1 MIYASPVNSKVL
13 IGWICLVSAGCQS
26 TASHDRVSPVER
38 SRGSGEASKPGTN
51 SGKVVQGRTGS
62 VPFPGAQ
69 QLPVAPGTSGCGK
82 PTEELG
88 IRDGAVQVGG
98 SRRTFLRYVSP
109 NYDANRRHI
118 LIIGYH
124 GLGLDGSSPR
134 RDHKWTSL
142 EESSGDAA
150 IFIYANAA
158 GGAWDGGGNS
168 RDVLFF
174 DELVRATGEEFC
186 LEKSRV
192 FVHGFSNGAF
202 FVNSLVNSRNTAI
215 RGVISVAG
223 GGGGA
228 KIPAMIIHG
237 KQDEN
242 VGFYGS
248 APSTVNAYARANGCK
263 APSSIEQLKTDTC
276 QLLEGCPPKL
286 PVWVCPWSGNHHW
299 PEFTLPD
306 VWKFITTT

>member
-1 MIYASPVNSKVL
+1 V
-13 IGWICLVSAGCQS
+13 G
-26 TASHDRVSPVER
+26 
-38 SRGSGEASKPGTN
+38 PGT
-51 SGKVVQGRTGS
+51 
-62 VPFPGAQ
+62 A
-69 QLPVAPGTSGCGK
+69 GCGK
-82 PTEELG
+82 PTSELG
-88 IRDGAVQVGG
+88 LKDDSVQVGG
-98 SRRTFLRYVSP
+98 SRRTFIRYVSP

-124 GLGLDGSSPR
+124 GLGLDGTSPR
-134 RDHKWTSL
+134 RDHKWTTL

-150 IFIYANAA
+150 IFLYANAA
-158 GGAWDGGGNS
+158 GGSWSGGANS
-168 RDVLFF
+168 RDVNFF
-174 DELVRATGEEFC
+174 DELVRATGDEFC

-202 FVNSLVNSRNTAI
+202 FVNSLASVRTTAI

-228 KIPAMIIHG
+228 KIPVMVIHG
-237 KQDEN
+237 KQDPN

-248 APSTVNAYARANGCK
+248 APGTVDAYVRANGCK
-263 APSSIEQLKTDTC
+263 ARPNLDQLKADTC
-276 QLLEGCPPKL
+276 QLIEGCPANL
-286 PVWVCPWSGNHHW
+286 PVWVCPWNGNHHW